1 MNTDLWIVRD
11 PQISTRGAKSCQ
23 IEHTKPEAGSDNG
36 IRFNVGSKELPTK
49 TPFGA
54 TTYDGQES
62 IQKTIEFNIS
72 DEEVDVFRG
81 IVEWLADYLAI
92 HSERIFKKTMSR
104 EQVAD
109 SLRSPVTQRGGYQPH
124 LRCKIRPSI
133 VRVWNEHGRFREGGL
148 PSDLRG
154 YKIIPRVVIEK
165 LWIMNREFGLVLQV
179 ADLMILER
187 EETVCPFT

>member
-23 IEHTKPEAGSDNG
+23 IEHTKPEAGSDNR

-72 DEEVDVFRG
+72 DEEVEVFRG

-124 LRCKIRPSI
+124 LRCKIRPSN
-133 VRVWNEHGRFREGGL
+133 VRVWNEHGRPREGGL